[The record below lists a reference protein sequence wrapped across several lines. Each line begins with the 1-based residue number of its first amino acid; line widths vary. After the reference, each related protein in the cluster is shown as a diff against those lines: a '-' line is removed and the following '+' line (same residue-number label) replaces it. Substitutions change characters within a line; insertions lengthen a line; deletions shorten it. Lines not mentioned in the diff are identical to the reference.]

1 MIAIA
6 VFASGRGSNFR
17 ALHEALHDLP
27 DPPAQ
32 IALCISNNP
41 NPGAFDYAR
50 AQEIPVRRLSP
61 TMFPD
66 DPDEYAR
73 RLDALLSEYGID
85 LIVLAGYM
93 RKLPPSIVARFRGRI
108 LNVHPA
114 LLPRFG
120 GPGMYGLNV
129 HRAVLEAN
137 SETTGA
143 TVHLVD
149 EEYDT
154 GAIIAA
160 QTIAV
165 DPAETPEALAERVLA
180 VEHTLLPHV
189 VIDAARRLERGEPI
203 VPLGTLTL

>member
-6 VFASGRGSNFR
+6 VFASGRGSNVR

-27 DPPAQ
+27 DQPAQ
-32 IALCISNNP
+32 IAICISNNP
-41 NPGAFDYAR
+41 NPGVFDYAR
-50 AQEIPVRRLSP
+50 DQQIPIRRLSP
-61 TMFPD
+61 TQFPD

-73 RLDALLSEYGID
+73 QLDALLSEYGID

-93 RKLPPSIVARFRGRI
+93 RKLPPPIVARFRGRI

-137 SETTGA
+137 SVTTGA

-154 GAIIAA
+154 GAVIAA

-180 VEHTLLPHV
+180 VEHKLLPHV